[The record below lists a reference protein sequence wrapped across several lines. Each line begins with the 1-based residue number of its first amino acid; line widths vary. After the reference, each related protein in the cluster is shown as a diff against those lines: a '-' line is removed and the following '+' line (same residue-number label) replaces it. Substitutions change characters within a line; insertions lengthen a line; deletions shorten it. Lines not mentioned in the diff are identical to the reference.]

1 MEDSV
6 LPLSRFQCSGFYKNA
21 VLIVVLFSA
30 PILAGGEESVNK
42 GEPAK
47 NPHRDPALCSS
58 CHTSAVAGRVA
69 LRFGGNVSQLCR
81 SCHDGRLAAREVHP
95 VDMAPGAAM
104 AKTIPDDIPLKDG
117 KLTCLSCHD
126 VSVDCRAGQP
136 AAVPNSNLLRGA
148 RVSHPV
154 EFCFRC
160 HVKEKYQA
168 FNAHD
173 QLEAGKQKTDTCIW
187 CHDKVPD
194 VDSSPKESA
203 SYALR
208 SESAGVC
215 SNCHTVEKDHPAG
228 DSHMYAIPTAEMK
241 LHMSAYEMQPRM
253 NLPFRQLLEYV
264 RATNRAPRSIPL
276 DENGRITCY
285 SCHNPHEKGL
295 LPDWNLRSVGAEPKK
310 AVNHRLRSHE
320 SIACRAC
327 HEK

>member
-6 LPLSRFQCSGFYKNA
+6 LPLSRFQCGGFCKNA
-21 VLIVVLFSA
+21 ALIVVLFLV
-30 PILAGGEESVNK
+30 PILTGGEESVNK
-42 GEPAK
+42 GQPAK
-47 NPHRDPALCSS
+47 NPHGDPALCSS
-58 CHTSAVAGRVA
+58 CHTSAVVGRVA
-69 LRFGGNVSQLCR
+69 LRFDGNVSQLCQ

-95 VDMAPGAAM
+95 VDITPSTAM
-104 AKTIPDDIPLKDG
+104 AKAIPYEIPLDHG

-126 VSVDCRAGQP
+126 VSEDCKAEQPVAAG
-136 AAVPNSNLLRGA
+136 NRNLLRGA

-160 HVKEKYQA
+160 HVKEKYRP

-173 QLEAGKQKTDTCIW
+173 QLEAGKPKTDTCIW
-187 CHDKVPD
+187 CHERVPI
-194 VDSSPKESA
+194 VESSPKDDA

-208 SESAGVC
+208 SESSGVC
-215 SNCHTVEKDHPAG
+215 SNCHTVEMDHPAG
-228 DSHMYAIPTAEMK
+228 DSHMYATPTAEMK

-253 NLPFRQLLEYV
+253 KLPFKQLMEYV
-264 RATNRAPRSIPL
+264 RATNRPPRSIPL
-276 DENGRITCY
+276 DEDGRITCY

-295 LPDWNLRSVGAEPKK
+295 LPDWNLRSVGAESKK

-320 SIACRAC
+320 SLACRAC